1 MLSKR
6 PGLDLLNN
14 SMESIFLHPRNDSDE
29 LVKSF
34 VANKLEQKY
43 GEVDKERVVKVLELC
58 GKKIVSAI
66 KKDLNNRYSLT
77 EDWLLPPV
85 KFDLPEYDDEFIS
98 IAPLGNGTSLIMVY
112 AYQSDAQHNYCD
124 GASMFPDKVKGVL
137 PASLFHDMWYL
148 RMEAIAKA
156 WGWKV
161 SKVRKLGDQI
171 LASIM
176 IEENANTVVVNFCY
190 YCSRLFGGIF
200 HSIMKIKWLK
210 KILTCV
216 IFVAILCVSF
226 SGCIHSVFVDE
237 PDIPYVPPNWCGVK
251 CNSVSC

>member
-1 MLSKR
+1 
-6 PGLDLLNN
+6 
-14 SMESIFLHPRNDSDE
+14 MESIFLDSRGENDD
-29 LVKSF
+29 LVKSV
-34 VANKLEQKY
+34 VARKLELKY
-43 GEVDKERVVKVLELC
+43 GDIDQERVVKVLALC

-66 KKDLNNRYSLT
+66 KKDFNNRYSLT

-85 KFDLPEYDDEFIS
+85 KVDLPEYDDDFIS

-112 AYQSDAQHNYCD
+112 AYQSDAQHDYCD
-124 GASMFPDKVKGVL
+124 GASLFPDKVRGVL
-137 PASLFHDMWYL
+137 PAALFHDMWYL

-190 YCSRLFGGIF
+190 YCSRWFGGLF
-200 HSIMKIKWLK
+200 HSLMKIKWLK
-210 KILTCV
+210 KLLTCIV
-216 IFVAILCVSF
+216 IWMALCF
-226 SGCIHSVFVDE
+226 IFTGCVHSIFVDE
-237 PDIPYVPPNWCGVK
+237 PDMPYVPPHWCQ
-251 CNSVSC
+251 N